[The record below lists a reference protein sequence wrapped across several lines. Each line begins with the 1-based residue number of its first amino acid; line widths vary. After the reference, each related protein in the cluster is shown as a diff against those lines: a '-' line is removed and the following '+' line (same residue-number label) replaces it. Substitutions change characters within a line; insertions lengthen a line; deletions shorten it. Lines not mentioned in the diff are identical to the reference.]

1 MNNFITNHANG
12 KNALF
17 LLGMVVLINVLLVLS
32 MGGNPDLK
40 PLDLQLTYSPEKA
53 YELLSAYNESERF
66 RYILVET
73 TLDLVYP
80 IVYTLLFSFVLFMLH
95 RNLQIAKFPFL
106 ITILDFIEN
115 GGIVTLL
122 VNYPNELHGVARFTS
137 VFTTLK
143 WTTLGLTLVLILW
156 GVVKK
161 LREPRH

>member
-106 ITILDFIEN
+106 ITILSTITGMVKAPRLRD
-115 GGIVTLL
+115 VTK
-122 VNYPNELHGVARFTS
+122 RR
-137 VFTTLK
+137 
-143 WTTLGLTLVLILW
+143 LGL
-156 GVVKK
+156 
-161 LREPRH
+161 EM